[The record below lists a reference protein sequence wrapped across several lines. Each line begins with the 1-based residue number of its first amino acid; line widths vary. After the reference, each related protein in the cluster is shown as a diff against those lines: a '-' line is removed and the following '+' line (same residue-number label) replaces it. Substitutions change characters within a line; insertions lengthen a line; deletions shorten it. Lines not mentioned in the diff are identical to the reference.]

1 MPAPTVCLFVA
12 VLGLCT
18 ADAEQL
24 AQAALVLRWNNAIND
39 SILATRTTPPIA
51 ARAFAITHT
60 CIFDAWAAYD
70 ETANGTQLSGS
81 LRRKSSECTAANR
94 EKAISYA
101 AYRALSDLFPS
112 QKPTVLDPL
121 MNSLGYD
128 PEDFSTD
135 IHTPSGI
142 GNVASKAELD
152 TRHHDGSN
160 QFGDLHPGPY
170 SDYTGYTPTNRTSML
185 IDPDR
190 WQPLVTNGVP
200 QSWQLPHWGFVVPFA
215 LASGAQ
221 FRSYVL
227 PHGPRPYSN
236 SSYWK
241 QALEIIELSAHLGDR
256 EKVIAEYWADGPATV
271 TPPGHW
277 NMIAQSIARRDNQS
291 LDQAVI
297 MFFVLGNALMDA
309 GIAAWD
315 AKRCS
320 DSIRPIS
327 VVRGLMGNRRI
338 VAWAGPGLGVK
349 VIDCK
354 AFRSYLPTPPFPG
367 FVSGHSAFS
376 AAAAEILKR
385 FTGSDN
391 FGQSFTADA
400 GSSIIERGLTPRVP
414 VTLFWSTFTDAADQA
429 GMSRRY
435 GGIHFES
442 DDVAGRALGR
452 LVANEVWNKAMSYTK
467 HRDL

>member
-1 MPAPTVCLFVA
+1 MVMF
-12 VLGLCT
+12 GLT
-18 ADAEQL
+18 RTTDAQPLKKAD
-24 AQAALVLRWNNAIND
+24 LVVRWNQAIND

-51 ARAFAITHT
+51 SRAFAITHT
-60 CIFDAWAAYD
+60 CMFDAWAAYD
-70 ETANGTQLSGS
+70 ETANGTRLGGS
-81 LRRKSSECTAANR
+81 LRREKSERNAANR

-101 AYRALSDLFPS
+101 AYHALADLFPS
-112 QKPTVLDPL
+112 QKPTLLDPL
-121 MNSLGYD
+121 MNSLDYD
-128 PEDFSTD
+128 PRDLSTD
-135 IHTPSGI
+135 IRTPSGI
-142 GNVASKAELD
+142 GNVASQAVLD
-152 TRHHDGSN
+152 VRHHDGAN
-160 QFGDLHPGPY
+160 QAGDLHPGPY
-170 SDYTGYTPTNRTSML
+170 SDYTGYTPTNRIGVL
-185 IDPDR
+185 NDPDH
-190 WQPLVTNGVP
+190 WQPLVTNGVS

-215 LASGAQ
+215 LTSGAQ

-227 PHGPRPYSN
+227 PQGPHTYPN

-277 NMIAQSIARRDNQS
+277 NVIAQSIARRDNQS
-291 LDQAVI
+291 LDQAVV

-315 AKRCS
+315 TKRCS
-320 DSIRPIS
+320 DSIRPIT
-327 VVRGLMGNRRI
+327 VIRGFMGNRKI

-354 AFRSYLPTPPFPG
+354 EFRSYLPTPPFPG
-367 FVSGHSAFS
+367 YVSGHSAFS

-385 FTGSDN
+385 FTGSDHY
-391 FGQSFTADA
+391 GQSFTAEP

-414 VTLFWSTFTDAADQA
+414 VTLSWTTFTDAADQA

-442 DDVAGRALGR
+442 DDVEGRALGR
-452 LVANEVWNKAMSYTK
+452 RTANQVWNESMIFIRRAQ
-467 HRDL
+467 L